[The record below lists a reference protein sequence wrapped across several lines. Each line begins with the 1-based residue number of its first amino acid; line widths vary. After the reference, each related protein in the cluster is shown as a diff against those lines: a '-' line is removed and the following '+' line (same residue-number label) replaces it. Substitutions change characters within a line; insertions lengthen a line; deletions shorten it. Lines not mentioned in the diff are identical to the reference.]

1 VDSARSVALSASV
14 EAPTQEGTRDRP
26 CGCPQPVVSS
36 GWEGRTGRR
45 GTDSWRIC
53 RCLEDGEK
61 MGAIITDGQ
70 RIAHLDQK
78 VESLDRRVNDLRRSV
93 EVLNTLIDEIR
104 IEQIRMV
111 VRSHGVAVG
120 DED

>member
-1 VDSARSVALSASV
+1 
-14 EAPTQEGTRDRP
+14 
-26 CGCPQPVVSS
+26 
-36 GWEGRTGRR
+36 
-45 GTDSWRIC
+45 
-53 RCLEDGEK
+53 

-78 VESLDRRVNDLRRSV
+78 VESLDRRVNDLRRCV
-93 EVLNTLIDEIR
+93 EGLNTLIDEIR

-120 DED
+120 EED

>member
-1 VDSARSVALSASV
+1 
-14 EAPTQEGTRDRP
+14 
-26 CGCPQPVVSS
+26 
-36 GWEGRTGRR
+36 
-45 GTDSWRIC
+45 
-53 RCLEDGEK
+53 
-61 MGAIITDGQ
+61 MGAIGTDGQ

-78 VESLDRRVNDLRRSV
+78 VESLELRVNDLRRSV

>member
-1 VDSARSVALSASV
+1 
-14 EAPTQEGTRDRP
+14 
-26 CGCPQPVVSS
+26 
-36 GWEGRTGRR
+36 
-45 GTDSWRIC
+45 
-53 RCLEDGEK
+53 

-78 VESLDRRVNDLRRSV
+78 VESLDRRVSDLRRSV
-93 EVLNTLIDEIR
+93 EVLNMLIDEIR

-120 DED
+120 DKD

>member
-1 VDSARSVALSASV
+1 V
-14 EAPTQEGTRDRP
+14 
-26 CGCPQPVVSS
+26 
-36 GWEGRTGRR
+36 
-45 GTDSWRIC
+45 
-53 RCLEDGEK
+53 DGEN
-61 MGAIITDGQ
+61 MGAIVTDGQ
-70 RIAHLDQK
+70 RLAHLDQK

-111 VRSHGVAVG
+111 VRAHGVAVG